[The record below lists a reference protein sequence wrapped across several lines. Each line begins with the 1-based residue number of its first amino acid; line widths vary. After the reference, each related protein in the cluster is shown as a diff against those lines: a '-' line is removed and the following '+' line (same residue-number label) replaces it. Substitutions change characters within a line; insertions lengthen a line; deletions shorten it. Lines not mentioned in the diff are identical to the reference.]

1 MTDPTSFDHRGT
13 LIDWITWA
21 TRGTIGVLGT
31 AVVAISLWGFNA
43 ESRIANAE
51 KFDARIAKLEARE
64 DNYTKL
70 ALDIAVVQT
79 KLDAQDRQLER
90 IAKLLEARQTP

>member
-1 MTDPTSFDHRGT
+1 MADPVAEHHGT

-21 TRGTIGVLGT
+21 TRGLLGSLGV
-31 AVVAISLWGFNA
+31 AVLAIAAWGFNA
-43 ESRIANAE
+43 E
-51 KFDARIAKLEARE
+51 ARISDVEKLEVRLVKLEAKE
-64 DNYTKL
+64 DSYAKL

-90 IAKLLEARQTP
+90 IAKLLEMRQ

>member
-1 MTDPTSFDHRGT
+1 MVDPTTEHHGT

-21 TRGTIGVLGT
+21 TRGLLGSLGAAVL
-31 AVVAISLWGFNA
+31 ALALWGFNA
-43 ESRIANAE
+43 ESRIASTE
-51 KFDARIAKLEARE
+51 KFEVRLVKLEEKE
-64 DNYTKL
+64 DSYQKL

-90 IAKLLEARQTP
+90 IAKLLEAQ